1 MAGHSPVATVSF
13 QAAGD
18 VAARRIVRL
27 GASRDGE
34 VVQADAS
41 SVTTPA
47 RRPIG
52 ISGEVATG
60 SGQTL
65 DVHIAGI
72 ADVEAGAAVT
82 RGQAVTTDADGK
94 AKTTAATGNF
104 VVGIALEA
112 ATAAGDIIP
121 VLLSQHRVWERPDR

>member
-13 QAAGD
+13 KAFGD

-27 GASRDGE
+27 RTSKGGE
-34 VVQADAS
+34 AVQADADS
-41 SVTTPA
+41 A
-47 RRPIG
+47 RTAGERPIG

-60 SGQTL
+60 AGQIL

-72 ADVEAGAAVT
+72 ADLEAGGAVM
-82 RGQAVTTDADGK
+82 RGTALKPDAEGK
-94 AKTTAATGNF
+94 ATATDTTGDC

-121 VLLSQHRVWERPDR
+121 VLLSQHRM